1 MCEISIIIPV
11 YNGEKTIKRCVDSI
25 LNQTFK
31 DLEIILV
38 DDGSKDS
45 SLDICNSL
53 ADENKKIKVFSQSN
67 CGSSVARNLGIEKSN
82 GKYIMFCDC
91 DDTVSSEW
99 CKNLY
104 NKIEQ
109 NKNSMP
115 YCGFIITDEF
125 SIEVSKVKNNNLNK
139 QIDMD
144 DFFYIDEMGLS
155 GFVWNKIFSKEVI
168 IKNNIKFDK
177 NIRFNEDL
185 KFVLEYIVYID
196 KIIYTDSEDYY
207 YHSFEDSLSKNYN
220 EKEFDKWR
228 LKYLEWKSYFIRIS
242 KKNHVQNCRKCANMY
257 LYHFL
262 VSLNNTFD
270 YRNEASFLDK
280 CKYNRY
286 IIKNDIFQEC
296 LELADTSNENKLYI
310 KILKSKSY
318 ILYFLFKTLVNMRK
332 KLNFAGKV

>member
-53 ADENKKIKVFSQSN
+53 ADENEKIKVFSQSN
-67 CGSSVARNLGIEKSN
+67 CGPSAARNLGIEKSN

-91 DDTVSSEW
+91 DDTVSHEW

-104 NKIEQ
+104 NKIEK

-115 YCGFIITDEF
+115 YCGFIVTDKF
-125 SIEVSKVKNNNLNK
+125 SQEIRKIENNNSNK
-139 QIDMD
+139 QIEKEK
-144 DFFYIDEMGLS
+144 FFSIDEIGLS
-155 GFVWNKIFSKEVI
+155 GFVFNKIFSKDII
-168 IKNNIKFDK
+168 IKNNIKFDE

-185 KFVLEYIVYID
+185 KFVLEYILNID
-196 KIIYTDSEDYY
+196 KVIYTNSEDYY
-207 YHSFEDSLSKNYN
+207 YHSFEDSLSKKYN

-228 LKYLEWKSYFIRIS
+228 LKYLEWKSYFIQVDQ
-242 KKNHVQNCRKCANMY
+242 KNYEHNCRRCANKY
-257 LYHFL
+257 LYNFL
-262 VSLNNTFD
+262 SSLNNTFD
-270 YRNEASFLDK
+270 SRNKVRFYDR

-286 IIKNDIFQEC
+286 IIKNDVFQEC

-310 KILKSKSY
+310 SILKSKSY
-318 ILYFLFKTLVNMRK
+318 ILYFSFNVMLNIRK
-332 KLNFAGKV
+332 KLNFLGKV